1 MSITELEAQIG
12 THDGNPILLEL
23 SDPYSNVQIDG
34 DNWQHFVTTIV
45 NDLIDNYGSNE
56 VQFITTSSETSNIVN
71 SNPDAMLDYVISASW
86 SESNLDDAIYE
97 INQRRELIKRSGE
110 IGYADY
116 RLAGN
121 ELPRVIIL
129 VEDEDA
135 TILQDLA
142 EKGSYAGIHII
153 VCNASLDDELKFD
166 KGATN
171 IELKPDNKAY
181 LFNPMY
187 PREDIDLI

>member
-12 THDGNPILLEL
+12 THNGNPILLEL
-23 SDPYSNVQIDG
+23 SDPYANVQIDG
-34 DNWQHFVTTIV
+34 DNWRHFVTMIV
-45 NDLIDNYGSNE
+45 NGLIDNYGSNE
-56 VQFITTSSETSNIVN
+56 VQFITTSSETSNIVD

-86 SESNLDDAIYE
+86 SESNLDDAFYE
-97 INQRRELIKRSGE
+97 INQRRELIKNSGE

-121 ELPRVIIL
+121 ELPRIIIL

-135 TILQDLA
+135 KVLQDLA
-142 EKGSYAGIHII
+142 EKGSYAGVHII